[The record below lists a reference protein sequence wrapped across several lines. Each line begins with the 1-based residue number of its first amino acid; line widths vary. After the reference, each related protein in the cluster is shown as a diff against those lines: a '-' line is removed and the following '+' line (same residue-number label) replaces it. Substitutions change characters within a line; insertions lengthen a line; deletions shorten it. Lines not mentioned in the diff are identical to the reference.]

1 MRTLTEQEKR
11 TIRIA
16 GIGLAAYIV
25 LFGGYKAWQWMDTRR
40 VEYRKITTEAQ
51 NLKQKIQPYEN
62 KALLVAK
69 LMEDFRL
76 DPMQLSKTTLVANC
90 SLAIQRAA
98 VNAAVQLGPIRE
110 SSAKAS
116 AKEMATIQL
125 EASGLVANILSFIQH
140 FQSIGYPV
148 VIEAIQLNPDPSK
161 PGGLKL
167 HLTVVILDFTQWKS
181 EATHA

>member
-16 GIGLAAYIV
+16 GIGLAAYIL
-25 LFGGYKAWQWMDTRR
+25 LFGGYKGWQWMHARR
-40 VEYRKITTEAQ
+40 VEYHKITTEAES
-51 NLKQKIQPYEN
+51 LKQKIQPYEN

-69 LMEDFRL
+69 LMDNFHL

-90 SLAIQRAA
+90 SLAIQQAA
-98 VNAAVQLGPIRE
+98 KKAAVQLGPMRE
-110 SSAKAS
+110 SSARAS

-125 EASGLVANILSFIQH
+125 EASGLVANVLSFIQH
-140 FQSIGYPV
+140 FQTIGYPV
-148 VIEAIQLNPDPSK
+148 VIDSIQITPSSR
-161 PGGLKL
+161 PGNLKL
-167 HLTVVILDFTQWKS
+167 NLTVIILDFTQWKS